1 MRSVC
6 ITFCLRTIF
15 PTTALAFGG
24 SALTGGNGG
33 NGGEP
38 ALVPNL
44 YYAQSLSANVKLG
57 IGINAPYGL
66 TTEYDRTWVGR
77 YHTDKSD
84 LQTININPSA
94 AFRINSQW
102 SVGIGLSAQK
112 ADAELT
118 NAVDFGSIFAAAG
131 TAPQG
136 ADGYAKVKG
145 DDWGYGYNLG
155 VMFQPMSTTRI
166 GLAYRSMVSHKIK
179 GDATYEYP
187 NATVPGLGGIPV
199 SQAAA
204 AVNIVN
210 GGAQAKIDLPET
222 VSLAAYQ
229 EITSKWALVADVTWT
244 KWSRLKELRVTFDS
258 GQADSVT
265 TLDWDDTWRY
275 GIGAIF
281 KATDRITGRIGVAY
295 DQSPVPDAEHRTPRV
310 PDADR
315 IWAAVGCGFKITER
329 AELNFGY
336 VHIFIDDPDI
346 NKTIAVQNTT
356 DENFL
361 RGALKG
367 TYDASGDIIS
377 VNFNLAF

>member
-1 MRSVC
+1 
-6 ITFCLRTIF
+6 
-15 PTTALAFGG
+15 
-24 SALTGGNGG
+24 
-33 NGGEP
+33 
-38 ALVPNL
+38 
-44 YYAQSLSANVKLG
+44 
-57 IGINAPYGL
+57 
-66 TTEYDRTWVGR
+66 
-77 YHTDKSD
+77 
-84 LQTININPSA
+84 
-94 AFRINSQW
+94 
-102 SVGIGLSAQK
+102 
-112 ADAELT
+112 
-118 NAVDFGSIFAAAG
+118 
-131 TAPQG
+131 
-136 ADGYAKVKG
+136 
-145 DDWGYGYNLG
+145 
-155 VMFQPMSTTRI
+155 
-166 GLAYRSMVSHKIK
+166 MVSHKIK

-199 SQAAA
+199 SQAAT

-222 VSLAAYQ
+222 LSLAAYQ
-229 EITSKWALVADVTWT
+229 EITSKWALVADITWT

-329 AELNFGY
+329 AELNIGY